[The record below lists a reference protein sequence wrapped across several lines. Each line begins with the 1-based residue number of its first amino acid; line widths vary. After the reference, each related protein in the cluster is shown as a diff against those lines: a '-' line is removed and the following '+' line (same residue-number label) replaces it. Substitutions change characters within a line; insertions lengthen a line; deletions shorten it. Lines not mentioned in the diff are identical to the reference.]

1 MSGEKDDDSVNNFK
15 FLWDRWPVDDRT
27 DILPMMN
34 SVWWPLGEPFGDTE
48 ERVYSLILF
57 HSFSFCLG
65 IGCILVLIRYRFT
78 KHSRNYMD
86 PTGKD

>member
-34 SVWWPLGEPFGDTE
+34 SVFWPLGEPIRDTKFIHLLLN
-48 ERVYSLILF
+48 SLL
-57 HSFSFCLG
+57 S
-65 IGCILVLIRYRFT
+65 V
-78 KHSRNYMD
+78 
-86 PTGKD
+86 